1 MGAGATIEYRLR
13 VAGFRLGWRSRIE
26 QWEKEKLFVDSQD
39 RGPYRSW
46 WHEHH
51 VSQEGGRTV
60 MEDRVYYSVPGG
72 IVGRLV
78 HRILIAAQLRASFNY
93 RAAAIRFRFGPAP
106 GERSSPIHDPSP

>member
-51 VSQEGGRTV
+51 FVATGRQT
-60 MEDRVYYSVPGG
+60 MLEDRVYYSPPMGLLGRIANRVFIGG
-72 IVGRLV
+72 
-78 HRILIAAQLRASFNY
+78 QLKETFHY
-93 RAAAIRFRFGPAP
+93 RAAAVRLRFGDPLP
-106 GERSSPIHDPSP
+106 DDTNETSP